1 MNSAVAIVVCSVFVV
16 LALWHFYM
24 AFRGS
29 SGESATVPS
38 LAGKPLFVP
47 SAVSTVAVGVVLVLF
62 AVLVAATSGMLSL
75 GVPPRLLA
83 WLSYGLALGLFARAV
98 GEFKYVG
105 FFKRCVARASP
116 QWTRYCT
123 HPCVFCCRRVWQPL
137 HSMPHSLPSYLGR
150 LLAEGQRAHRERHR
164 PVVVAVLQLVC

>member
-1 MNSAVAIVVCSVFVV
+1 MNSAVAIVVCSMFVV

-47 SAVSTVAVGVVLVLF
+47 SAISTVAVGVVLVLF

-105 FFKRCVARASP
+105 FFKRVRGTRFATMDTLLYSPLCLLLSAGVAA
-116 QWTRYCT
+116 
-123 HPCVFCCRRVWQPL
+123 
-137 HSMPHSLPSYLGR
+137 
-150 LLAEGQRAHRERHR
+150 
-164 PVVVAVLQLVC
+164 VALSSVA